1 MSTDLTDDNFDI
13 ALNASRETLT
23 LVDFW
28 AEWCGP
34 CKAFAPL
41 FEGLAEDY
49 PNIEFF
55 KLNTEYNP
63 SSAIKY
69 GIRTIPSILFF
80 RDGEEVERF
89 TGSVSK
95 GHFVEK
101 IEDLS

>member
-1 MSTDLTDDNFDI
+1 MPTELTDDNFNI

-28 AEWCGP
+28 ADWCGP

-41 FEGLAEDY
+41 YEELANEY

-55 KLNTEYNP
+55 KLDVESNNKTG
-63 SSAIKY
+63 ITY

-80 RDGEEVERF
+80 KDGEEIERF
-89 TGSVSK
+89 TGRVSK
-95 GHFVEK
+95 AFFVEK
-101 IEDLS
+101 IEELS